1 MNYVVQRLLT
11 FPLILLGVSVLVFFS
26 IRLIPGDAITAML
39 GTEAGLLTPAQRA
52 ALASYFGI
60 DQPVMTQYLRWLTG
74 LFRGDLGISVTYGKP
89 VLGVIL
95 ERFPLTLELA
105 LLSMLIA
112 LCVGIPLGVLAA
124 TRNERPSDLV
134 VRILAM
140 LGQSTPNFV
149 VGLLIIYVLSVYFGM
164 VPTMGVFTPLTV
176 DPLANLG
183 QLIFPAITLGFA
195 FAASVT
201 RISRSAMLDVLSD
214 DYIRTAR
221 SKGASARRVVWRH
234 ALPNALIPV
243 VTLSG
248 VEFGYLLGGAVIVEQ
263 IFALPG
269 IGRLVLEAISQRDYA
284 LVEACVLFIA
294 FNFLVVNLIVDL
306 TYAGLFGLRNIPA
319 EHIQPFLLGEAPRLL
334 FPFARNILSDITREG
349 GFPPVLMQP
358 IDFLALWQSRRPQ
371 AANA

>member
-1 MNYVVQRLLT
+1 MTRL
-11 FPLILLGVSVLVFFS
+11 PRCSA
-26 IRLIPGDAITAML
+26 PKPA
-39 GTEAGLLTPAQRA
+39 LLTPDQRA
-52 ALASYFGI
+52 ALARYFGI
-60 DQPVMTQYLRWLTG
+60 DQPVWVQFVNWLGG
-74 LFRGDLGISVTYGKP
+74 LVQGDMGISVTYGKQ
-89 VLGVIL
+89 VLSVIL
-95 ERFPLTLELA
+95 DRFPLTLELA
-105 LLSMLIA
+105 LLSMVIA
-112 LCVGIPLGVLAA
+112 LMTGIPLGVLAA

-149 VGLLIIYVLSVYFGM
+149 LGLLIIYTLSVYFGM
-164 VPTMGVFTPLTV
+164 VPTMGAFTPITV
-176 DPLANLG
+176 NLMENLG

-221 SKGASARRVVWRH
+221 SKGASPWSVIWQH

-269 IGRLVLEAISQRDYA
+269 LGRLVLDAITHRDYA
-284 LVEACVLFIA
+284 LVQGTILFIA

-306 TYAGLFGLRNIPA
+306 LYVALDPRIR
-319 EHIQPFLLGEAPRLL
+319 LGGR
-334 FPFARNILSDITREG
+334 
-349 GFPPVLMQP
+349 
-358 IDFLALWQSRRPQ
+358 
-371 AANA
+371 

>member
-1 MNYVVQRLLT
+1 MNYALQRLLT

-52 ALASYFGI
+52 SLAGYFGI
-60 DQPVMTQYLRWLTG
+60 DQPILSQYGRWFVG
-74 LFRGDLGISVTYGKP
+74 LWHGDLGISVTYGKP

-95 ERFPLTLELA
+95 ARFPLTLELA
-105 LLSMLIA
+105 LLSMVIA
-112 LCVGIPLGVLAA
+112 LSVGVPLGVFAA
-124 TRNERPSDLV
+124 TRNERPSDLA
-134 VRILAM
+134 VRMLAM
-140 LGQSTPNFV
+140 LGQSTPSFV
-149 VGLLIIYVLSVYFGM
+149 IGLVIIYVLSVYFGI
-164 VPTMGVFTPLTV
+164 VPTMGTFTPLYV
-176 DPLANLG
+176 DPLTNLG

-221 SKGASARRVVWRH
+221 SKGASARSVVWRH

-263 IFALPG
+263 VFALPG
-269 IGRLVLEAISQRDYA
+269 VGRLVLDAISQRDYA
-284 LVEACVLFIA
+284 LVEGAVLFIA
-294 FNFLVVNLIVDL
+294 FNFLVVNLLVDL
-306 TYAGLFGLRNIPA
+306 AYVWLDPRIR
-319 EHIQPFLLGEAPRLL
+319 LG
-334 FPFARNILSDITREG
+334 
-349 GFPPVLMQP
+349 
-358 IDFLALWQSRRPQ
+358 SR
-371 AANA
+371 

>member
-1 MNYVVQRLLT
+1 MNHVVQRLLT

-52 ALASYFGI
+52 ALANYFGI
-60 DQPVMTQYLRWLTG
+60 DQPIATQYLRWLTG
-74 LFRGDLGISVTYGKP
+74 LFRGDLGVSVIYGKP
-89 VLGVIL
+89 VLDVIL

-112 LCVGIPLGVLAA
+112 LSVGVPLGVLAA
-124 TRNERPSDLV
+124 TRNERPSDLL

-149 VGLLIIYVLSVYFGM
+149 VGLVIIYVLSVYFGI

-269 IGRLVLEAISQRDYA
+269 LGRLVLDAITQRDYA
-284 LVEACVLFIA
+284 LVEGAVLFVA
-294 FNFLVVNLIVDL
+294 FNFLLVNLIVDL
-306 TYAGLFGLRNIPA
+306 TYVALDPRIR
-319 EHIQPFLLGEAPRLL
+319 LG
-334 FPFARNILSDITREG
+334 G
-349 GFPPVLMQP
+349 H
-358 IDFLALWQSRRPQ
+358 
-371 AANA
+371 